1 MDEENN
7 VEKKLKDSNSL
18 KGKYIKKI
26 EWKKDEETEF
36 KKEKLNFPKRKYAII
51 HGYFGHN
58 FKGNQKYFYL
68 IEEI

>member
-36 KKEKLNFPKRKYAII
+36 MDTLGII
-51 HGYFGHN
+51 
-58 FKGNQKYFYL
+58 L
-68 IEEI
+68 REIKSIFI